1 MWSVNYK
8 TEMPNLDKKYNK
20 LVWQAESTHWY
31 TIAKMCTFYHFY
43 SRALKLIWQG
53 VRCCWH
59 QLPEKGGMGQL
70 PIKLL
75 KTDEVPKTCIAF
87 IWSKNFCCWKVFKPS
102 TKGIKV

>member
-1 MWSVNYK
+1 MWSVNYE
-8 TEMPNLDKKYNK
+8 TEMPNLDKKCNK

-75 KTDEVPKTCIAF
+75 KTDEVAKTCILLFEAR
-87 IWSKNFCCWKVFKPS
+87 ISAVGKCSNQVQKE
-102 TKGIKV
+102 